1 VIPSAELKVRVA
13 IDGIPQTNAKLA
25 AFEGNLKRVSGYD
38 ATANLQ
44 ANVEGRGFEEYQAY
58 IDRARVET
66 ARPISQT
73 VKADVDQSSFAGA
86 LAEVAA
92 LKRKIDSA
100 SGGGLGSHLLGVAT
114 PFGKLP
120 SLIALA
126 SPEVLALAGAAGAL
140 AASLSEAA
148 IGAGAL
154 AVGGGGMATVGIAGI
169 TAVAAPAVGALKDLT
184 KAQGSYIEAVETYG
198 VQSTQ
203 AETAGRKLLA
213 AEKSAGK
220 EAVNVV
226 RGLDNVKERWE
237 SLSKPGREAF
247 LGALS
252 DGLDHLEAKL
262 PILSKSAN
270 RSTKAMRKDFDL
282 FLDEVTGKGSGF
294 DHFIDSMTDLFV
306 NEGPMVTHILADWA
320 KVFEHIAEAAG
331 PSLEEVT
338 EDLEDWS
345 DGILKSTEDAPKL
358 RTEVGHL
365 VDQTESW
372 VHMLA
377 QATDLVIAIFGPG
390 AGEGQD
396 MVDGMTG
403 KLEGWRRAIEAD
415 PEKVEGF
422 FEHSV
427 ETTGEFLGILG
438 MIAEQWFV
446 VAQAMEPVDEGI
458 HDIATALNS
467 IRIGNVSGLT
477 LLLGAFTGLALGKKA
492 VELADLLKAYKG
504 IQSVMKGEAALADV
518 LAGREVAAAGRV
530 AAANYGVVD
539 SIAAQQT
546 AQREL
551 LIANSS
557 GAITGSVPI
566 GGRAAGEAEAGMM
579 AKGLGLA
586 LPAAIAGIGIAN
598 IVTSATAGDWHD
610 AGWEA
615 GGSLAGGV
623 AGFFVG
629 GPAGAM
635 IGAGV
640 GSVLGEAFDHG
651 LADAFEGH
659 GSQHHLEQVGEEQA
673 EQFIHGWNR
682 HRKQIRKEIST
693 GFLGQEG
700 TEPHTVAGPS
710 SYVPGFGTVQGSSA
724 LVGGRKGTGLRGR
737 RQELKE
743 AIHQDAS
750 PAATKVFERELAAVE
765 KAIAA
770 TKRARATFA
779 ATIDQMQG
787 DIALGMGAVN
797 QDLARGLDQADTAW
811 EKGTKPW
818 RAHTAE
824 AMEDAVTAIRTGI
837 DAGIFNAEE
846 GQKRINELL
855 ARIHLVKGN
864 DPFGLAEATA
874 KTFKHAGAITEDGVR
889 KWVHQLG
896 EMPPAARSTAIDATN
911 KMLHAWADGH
921 PKLER
926 QIDALTAMEIQ
937 KFGATNQQLRE
948 GVKKGATGPV
958 AEAFRQ
964 MALGNMDALDN
975 LGVNVNRMLKALGA
989 KDLVQFQAMVLGPA
1003 RHSGTQLNSD
1013 GGGANFAGNSKH
1025 HELAIGG
1032 RVPGV
1037 TEGDSV
1043 ERIVPPNTFI
1053 LNREASRHFFQDG
1066 GHVPVVLEPGE
1077 IEFTPEQVGS
1087 IGLDTLLWMNS
1098 AVPRFANG
1106 GEVSVSGP
1114 RALATM
1120 GHAGLAHVVTAM
1132 NRYVDAHRPK
1142 VGAGG
1147 VNVPAGKGT
1156 EMMDGHPVADWIWKI
1171 LEAARHAGVDFTV
1184 SSGWRSDAEQVAIY
1198 ESGVRPAAVPKALGG
1213 SGSNHEGTAYPAG
1226 AVDISPG
1233 AEALDAWLEHSRWAN
1248 TLIYAGAKDPVHFS
1262 HPHGGGYQQGGA
1274 VGLQQGGAALH
1285 GPPLFGGEGPEFYAA
1300 ALAHNQK
1307 WATHQAPWSTK
1318 LSRRDERAFRSWGG
1332 RPWAGG
1338 QTFFEYFGFDPDRR
1352 RNDYDMRGFWRATGG
1367 SGPAGNGHF
1376 SDRWK
1381 TPFDTTFSSE
1391 SKYAKPGTPFVW
1403 TPDGQWLYDRRSGQ
1417 EIASGRYQRG
1427 GVVGL
1432 QGGGQPYAMTGA
1444 EALEVPTH
1452 IAPTPPSKSTKE
1464 AEAAKSEEV
1473 KPFTSATETQKN
1485 AALHAARRL
1494 LGYGL
1499 NDKGTSGVVGNAWRE
1514 SKWNPGAI
1522 GTGGRGFWGFDF
1534 FEQQLLAQAAAK
1546 GVSWSDLDFQT
1557 NFMWSGPAP
1566 ASALKSALN
1575 SQPDAAAAARFF
1587 DSEWEKSGIKAMPE
1601 REDGAREVMRL
1612 LGAGG
1617 IGGEYDRP
1625 GRPAEP
1631 KQVKGK
1637 YTYPGY
1643 APKGTKAGGLEAKKV
1658 TRHGHYKV
1666 ATEHLSF
1673 GSLPDNLKA
1682 CNDELHHRRKQLREY
1697 RGALGDTEDNRVRR
1711 DLEFNIA
1718 ALEERIR
1725 KLKRQ
1730 RVKLIRKREQGRRD
1744 RRVKH
1749 EVERI
1754 EGMADFSAWTDPAT
1768 GIFAREEAAFD
1779 LAEERASQAVEL
1791 EPEEPRV
1798 PGSATGN
1805 EARDILGRWI
1815 EHVLAPYVE
1824 GTETARYQDVLGV
1837 EASWRNSIIGAEAF
1851 AEKRIG
1857 DWGGRIEHLNDR
1869 IGETRERIHKQT
1881 DRVHHIQDRIKEILG
1896 LKETNPTAWEKHKD
1910 ELPDLRAKVQ
1920 KLHGKIGRERGEIPG
1935 FEQFIAALTGDI
1947 TKTQTETLPE
1957 WEQMLGGVQGLGRG
1971 HEVLGSLPGDPSTQF
1986 GGDIFQTQMTIHELG
2001 LKVPNAIAALPEPEK
2016 PEGPDRTEQVEL
2028 ELQLS
2033 RQANQRLSI
2042 ENALL
2047 PALSQFEHS
2056 YPLPYMGAF
2065 ADGGVALVGE
2075 RGPELAH
2082 FPSGTRVHTA
2092 ADTQSM
2098 LAPSLHVVVNG
2109 DIRQEPGDTRPP
2121 IEAWLADPRNQK
2133 IIQRIAVATPR
2144 PLSNTAPG
2152 RAYSA

>member
-1 VIPSAELKVRVA
+1 
-13 IDGIPQTNAKLA
+13 
-25 AFEGNLKRVSGYD
+25 
-38 ATANLQ
+38 
-44 ANVEGRGFEEYQAY
+44 
-58 IDRARVET
+58 
-66 ARPISQT
+66 
-73 VKADVDQSSFAGA
+73 
-86 LAEVAA
+86 
-92 LKRKIDSA
+92 
-100 SGGGLGSHLLGVAT
+100 
-114 PFGKLP
+114 
-120 SLIALA
+120 
-126 SPEVLALAGAAGAL
+126 
-140 AASLSEAA
+140 
-148 IGAGAL
+148 
-154 AVGGGGMATVGIAGI
+154 
-169 TAVAAPAVGALKDLT
+169 
-184 KAQGSYIEAVETYG
+184 
-198 VQSTQ
+198 
-203 AETAGRKLLA
+203 
-213 AEKSAGK
+213 
-220 EAVNVV
+220 
-226 RGLDNVKERWE
+226 
-237 SLSKPGREAF
+237 
-247 LGALS
+247 
-252 DGLDHLEAKL
+252 
-262 PILSKSAN
+262 
-270 RSTKAMRKDFDL
+270 
-282 FLDEVTGKGSGF
+282 
-294 DHFIDSMTDLFV
+294 
-306 NEGPMVTHILADWA
+306 
-320 KVFEHIAEAAG
+320 
-331 PSLEEVT
+331 
-338 EDLEDWS
+338 
-345 DGILKSTEDAPKL
+345 
-358 RTEVGHL
+358 
-365 VDQTESW
+365 
-372 VHMLA
+372 MLA

-427 ETTGEFLGILG
+427 ETTGEFLQILG

-492 VELADLLKAYKG
+492 LELADLLKAYKG
-504 IQSVMKGEAALADV
+504 IQSVMKGEAALADI

-530 AAANYGVVD
+530 VAANYGVVD

-546 AQREL
+546 AQSEL

-659 GSQHHLEQVGEEQA
+659 ASQHHLEQVGEEQA

-693 GFLGQEG
+693 GFLGREG

-710 SYVPGFGTVQGSSA
+710 SYVPGFGTVQGASA

-737 RQELKE
+737 RQELRE

-779 ATIDQMQG
+779 GTIDQMQG
-787 DIALGMGAVN
+787 DIALGMSAVN
-797 QDLARGLDQADTAW
+797 QDLARGLDQADAAW
-811 EKGTKPW
+811 GKGTKPW

-824 AMEDAVTAIRTGI
+824 AMEDAVAAIKTGI
-837 DAGIFNAEE
+837 ENGTFDAEK

-855 ARIHLVKGN
+855 ARIHLVQGD
-864 DPFGLAEATA
+864 DPFGLAEATT
-874 KTFKHAGAITEDGVR
+874 KQFKQVNEIAGSGVR
-889 KWVHQLG
+889 DWKHKLEQ
-896 EMPPAARSTAIDATN
+896 MPPAARSTSIDATN
-911 KMLHAWADGH
+911 KMLKAWAEGH
-921 PKLER
+921 PKLEH
-926 QIDALTAMEIQ
+926 QLDALTAMEIQ

-975 LGVNVNRMLKALGA
+975 LGVNLNRMLKALGA

-1003 RHSGTQLNSD
+1003 RHSGTQLNSE
-1013 GGGANFAGNSKH
+1013 GGGANFAGNAKH
-1025 HELAIGG
+1025 HELATGG
-1032 RVPGV
+1032 RVRGV

-1043 ERIVPPNTFI
+1043 ERMVPPNTFI
-1053 LNREASRHFFQDG
+1053 LNREASRYFFQDG
-1066 GHVPVVLEPGE
+1066 GHIPVVLEPGE
-1077 IEFTPEQVGS
+1077 IEFGPEAVNS

-1106 GEVSVSGP
+1106 GEVAVSGP
-1114 RALATM
+1114 RALAAI
-1120 GHAGLAHVVTAM
+1120 GHAGLGKVVTAM
-1132 NRYVDAHRPK
+1132 NRYIDAHRPK

-1147 VNVPAGKGT
+1147 ANVPAGKGT
-1156 EMMDGHPVADWIWKI
+1156 EVMDGYPVADWIWKI

-1184 SSGWRSDAEQVAIY
+1184 SSGFRTDAEQLAIWN
-1198 ESGVRPAAVPKALGG
+1198 SGVRPAAKPKALGG
-1213 SGSNHEGTAYPAG
+1213 PGSNHEGTVYPAG
-1226 AVDISPG
+1226 AVDIAPG
-1233 AEALDAWLEHSRWAN
+1233 ADALDAWLEHSRWAN

-1262 HPHGGGYQQGGA
+1262 HPHGGGYQ
-1274 VGLQQGGAALH
+1274 
-1285 GPPLFGGEGPEFYAA
+1285 
-1300 ALAHNQK
+1300 
-1307 WATHQAPWSTK
+1307 
-1318 LSRRDERAFRSWGG
+1318 
-1332 RPWAGG
+1332 
-1338 QTFFEYFGFDPDRR
+1338 
-1352 RNDYDMRGFWRATGG
+1352 
-1367 SGPAGNGHF
+1367 
-1376 SDRWK
+1376 
-1381 TPFDTTFSSE
+1381 
-1391 SKYAKPGTPFVW
+1391 
-1403 TPDGQWLYDRRSGQ
+1403 
-1417 EIASGRYQRG
+1417 RG
-1427 GVVGL
+1427 GVVGPQRL
-1432 QGGGQPYAMTGA
+1432 ITGG
-1444 EALEVPTH
+1444 EALNVPTH

-1464 AEAAKSEEV
+1464 AEGKGEE
-1473 KPFTSATETQKN
+1473 KTFIDATSTQEN
-1485 AALHAARRL
+1485 VALRVARDL

-1499 NDKGTSGVVGNAWRE
+1499 NYKGAAGVIGNAWRE
-1514 SKWNPGAI
+1514 SRWNPASE
-1522 GTGGRGFWGFDF
+1522 GTGGGGLWGFTTSPIS
-1534 FEQQLLAQAAAK
+1534 LADLKAAASTK
-1546 GVSWSDLDFQT
+1546 GVAWDDIDFQT
-1557 NFMWSGPAP
+1557 SFMWNSPGN
-1566 ASALKSALN
+1566 ASSLKSALN
-1575 SQPDAAAAARFF
+1575 AQPSAASAAHFF
-1587 DSEWEKSGIKAMPE
+1587 DSEWEHSGIKAMPE
-1601 REDGAREVMRL
+1601 REDGAREALRL
-1612 LGAGG
+1612 MTHSGEGLAGG
-1617 IGGEYDRP
+1617 DYTKP
-1625 GRPAEP
+1625 SRPAEP
-1631 KQVKGK
+1631 NQVKGK

-1697 RGALGDTEDNRVRR
+1697 RGALADAEDNRVRR
-1711 DLEFNIA
+1711 DLEFNVA
-1718 ALEERIR
+1718 ALEDRIR

-1744 RRVKH
+1744 LRVKH

-1754 EGMADFSAWTDPAT
+1754 EGMADFSAWTDPST

-1805 EARDILGRWI
+1805 ETRDILGQWI

-1869 IGETRERIHKQT
+1869 IDETRERIHKQT
-1881 DRVHHIQDRIKEILG
+1881 DRVHHIQDRIKKILG
-1896 LKETNPTAWEKHKD
+1896 YKDDKPDAWEKHKD

-1920 KLHGKIGRERGEIPG
+1920 KLQGKIGRERGEIPG

-1947 TKTQTETLPE
+1947 TKTQSETLPE

-2001 LKVPNAIAALPEPEK
+2001 LKVPNAIAALPEVEK

-2028 ELQLS
+2028 ELELS
-2033 RQANQRLSI
+2033 KQANQRLLI
-2042 ENALL
+2042 ENTLL
-2047 PALSQFEHS
+2047 PTLSQFEHS

-2098 LAPSLHVVVNG
+2098 LAPNLHVAVNG